1 MTDSGK
7 FCVLIPGYREEGR
20 IGDVVKDVLKYGGD
34 ALVVD
39 DGSPDATAAEAEA
52 AGAIVIIHEENKG
65 KGVALETG
73 FKCAREKGYDF
84 VVTMDADGQHDPA
97 DMEAMIKV
105 HKEDGFPVVVGSRM
119 WDHSDKM
126 PFIRRMTNLFMSWL
140 LSREMGQRVPDTQS
154 GYRLYAREVLGKLKV
169 HSARFAA
176 ESEVLLALAD
186 EGVKIGSSPIRVIYS
201 DEKSKIN
208 PVRDTWR
215 FFEMLR
221 EYRKKGSGERVQGS
235 GE

>member
-1 MTDSGK
+1 MPERGK
-7 FCVLIPGYREEGR
+7 YCVLIPAYREEGR
-20 IGDVVKDVLKYGGD
+20 IGRVVRDALKYGGNV
-34 ALVVD
+34 LVVD

-52 AGAIVIIHEENKG
+52 AGAIVVRHDDNRG
-65 KGVALETG
+65 KGLALETG
-73 FKCAREKGYDF
+73 FAYAAGKGYDF

-105 HKEDGFPVVVGSRM
+105 HTEDGFSVVVGSRM
-119 WDHSDKM
+119 WDQSGKM
-126 PFIRRMTNLFMSWL
+126 PLIRRMTNLFMSWL
-140 LSREMGQRVPDTQS
+140 LSREMGQHVPDTQS
-154 GYRLYAREVLGKLKV
+154 GYRLYSKEVLGRLKV
-169 HSARFAA
+169 GSARFAA

-186 EGVKIGSSPIRVIYS
+186 EGVKIGSSQIRVIYA

-221 EYRKKGSGERVQGS
+221 EYRSKRAKRENLKL
-235 GE
+235 ET